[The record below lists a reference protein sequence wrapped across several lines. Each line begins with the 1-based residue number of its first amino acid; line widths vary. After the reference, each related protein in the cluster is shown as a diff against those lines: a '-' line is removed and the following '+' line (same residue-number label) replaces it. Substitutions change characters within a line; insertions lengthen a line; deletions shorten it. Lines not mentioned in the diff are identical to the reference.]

1 MKITNLYF
9 KRRRKKRRNEKIK
22 HVMQHVYE
30 SGFRNLSEE
39 EHFLKHLLFLGRC
52 ASFNPTNFRNVLIS
66 FVHVRE
72 REERR
77 QRRKKYA
84 RHVESG
90 NGIEIQLVASRR
102 EGGNHHGWRVDDGW
116 REMRK
121 NGVRKSW
128 VSRQVSEDT
137 FDLAR

>member
-1 MKITNLYF
+1 MAVKITNLYF

-72 REERR
+72 RER
-77 QRRKKYA
+77 
-84 RHVESG
+84 
-90 NGIEIQLVASRR
+90 NGDR
-102 EGGNHHGWRVDDGW
+102 EGKSMRGTSRAATALKFNLLLRDERVEIIMDGGWMMVGGR
-116 REMRK
+116 
-121 NGVRKSW
+121 
-128 VSRQVSEDT
+128 
-137 FDLAR
+137 